1 MHMPRK
7 LKGKLKRLV
16 RCVNVLGED
25 AGKGSYFLDD
35 LTLQDVSVSPRVGTK
50 LWENLPIYGTPEEI
64 LKVHQMAKLK
74 PEIWFSERDDD
85 DPRLKQRIDQAAG
98 TCQCRACKE
107 KKAKE
112 NR

>member
-1 MHMPRK
+1 MPRR
-7 LKGKLKRLV
+7 LRGKLKRLV

-35 LTLQDVSVSPRVGTK
+35 LTLQDVSVSPKIGSK

-64 LKVHQMAKLK
+64 LVVNRAAKAK

-85 DPRLKQRIDQAAG
+85 DPRLKQRTNQAAG
-98 TCQCRACKE
+98 ACQCRACQ
-107 KKAKE
+107 KAKAE
-112 NR
+112 KDR